1 MKNINISFP
10 ECLVFPDRIR
20 GDRKGRMGRGDSY
33 GDYKNERSSL

>member
-10 ECLVFPDRIR
+10 ECLVFPGRIR
-20 GDRKGRMGRGDSY
+20 GNSY